1 VKVVE
6 CLGDG
11 EMQLHAVFGRYDLGR
26 GGEHAADQRAVGFGE
41 GAGAHE
47 VIIDPYLARLL
58 GKGALVAIG
67 GVGEPATLRQD
78 SAQQGVG
85 VAVAR
90 IGGQDP
96 AQPRLGLDLVH
107 EPLLALLAERSLRA
121 GGAAG
126 RARSGTEHPVP
137 STREALEGITC
148 DAARACWLEDR
159 VGSLGIGKR
168 ADIVLLREL
177 GVDLGPAVD
186 LHATIVGSAHGSN
199 VDTVIVDGEVVK
211 RGGTLVG
218 IDRQRVGTALAAGRE
233 RLLAQAAAS
242 PVAE

>member
-1 VKVVE
+1 VTPAPPADHGSVQ
-6 CLGDG
+6 D
-11 EMQLHAVFGRYDLGR
+11 ARP
-26 GGEHAADQRAVGFGE
+26 GGAT
-41 GAGAHE
+41 
-47 VIIDPYLARLL
+47 AR
-58 GKGALVAIG
+58 
-67 GVGEPATLRQD
+67 
-78 SAQQGVG
+78 
-85 VAVAR
+85 
-90 IGGQDP
+90 
-96 AQPRLGLDLVH
+96 
-107 EPLLALLAERSLRA
+107 
-121 GGAAG
+121 GAAG
-126 RARSGTEHPVP
+126 GKISSSAARSS

-168 ADIVLLREL
+168 ADILLLREL

-218 IDRQRVGTALAAGRE
+218 IDRERVGTALAAGRE
-233 RLLAQAAAS
+233 RLLAQAAGS